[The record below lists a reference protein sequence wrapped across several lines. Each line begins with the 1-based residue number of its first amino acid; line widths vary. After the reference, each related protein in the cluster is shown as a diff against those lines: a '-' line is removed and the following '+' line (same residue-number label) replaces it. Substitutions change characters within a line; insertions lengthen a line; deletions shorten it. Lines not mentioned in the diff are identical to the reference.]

1 MKNFEE
7 HYKTLK
13 EILSGDNSPEI
24 KNRYEKEIQRVSTDT
39 DIWNFEDSDRDIMSA
54 LSYKIPRIKGWHP
67 NYVRDKETNLTLG
80 IDGFSIWNYPDP
92 WENASDEQIFKPITN
107 HMKPLYYAGGKGA
120 WDIPFVSGK
129 TKRFIRPDD
138 KYQFVG
144 DLTEST
150 HKIVNYIVENVKV
163 DWAWRKDLYA
173 FAIYTFEFFFEY
185 VYDKVIL
192 NREVSLNGF
201 KPKELHSYP
210 IKNLP
215 VKAEQYMLTK
225 EDRLND
231 ILDSTFDFIEFNNY
245 HLSRNP
251 IWMRTI
257 LFQVGLGALKVVLE
271 SENI

>member
-24 KNRYEKEIQRVSTDT
+24 KNRYEKEIQRISTDT

-54 LSYKIPRIKGWHP
+54 LMYKIPRIKGWHP

-80 IDGFSIWNYPDP
+80 TDGFSIWNYQDP
-92 WENASDEQIFKPITN
+92 WENASDDQIYKPIHN
-107 HMKPLYYAGGKGA
+107 HIEPLYYAGGKGA
-120 WDIPFVSGK
+120 WDMPFVADK
-129 TKRFIRPDD
+129 PKRFIEPDD
-138 KYQFVG
+138 MPQFVRH
-144 DLTEST
+144 LTEST
-150 HKIVNYIVENVKV
+150 HKIVNYIIDNVKKN
-163 DWAWRKDLYA
+163 WAWRKDLYA
-173 FAIYTFEFFFEY
+173 FSIYTFEFFFEY
-185 VYDKVIL
+185 VYDMVVL
-192 NREVSLNGF
+192 NKEASLENF
-201 KPKELHSYP
+201 KPEELYTYP

-215 VKAEQYMLTK
+215 DNAEQYMLTK
-225 EDRLND
+225 EERLNN

-251 IWMRTI
+251 IWMRSI
-257 LFQVGLGALKVVLE
+257 FFQVGLGALKVVLE